1 MTRMLKNKE
10 ALMNVIK
17 ATTPTFKYVF
27 KTVDVADITKAFLTI
42 SKNGVTAL
50 EKSLAEASV
59 GEDFI
64 AWTLTQ
70 NETLSV
76 PAGLVTS
83 ECNWLTIGG
92 TRGSSG
98 KATLTFERNSKEV
111 VI

>member
-1 MTRMLKNKE
+1 MS
-10 ALMNVIK
+10 NVIR
-17 ATTPTFKYVF
+17 ATTPTIRYVF
-27 KTVDVADITKAFLTI
+27 KTVSVADIAKAYLTI
-42 SKNGVTAL
+42 TKNDVVVI
-50 EKSLAEASV
+50 EKELSEAAV

-83 ECNWLTIGG
+83 ECNWLTTGG